1 MGIDIYMRWD
11 RMSKGNRE
19 AQYTGG
25 FSIVNGHTGYL
36 REAYHGGIYA
46 TRYLVHE
53 AFEDDA
59 PPEGVTIPTDILR
72 RRLPETLRLHIQ
84 RQKETYGESV
94 KESDPS
100 AQTFTDF
107 VVLAEYLED
116 AGKNPKI
123 IASY

>member
-59 PPEGVTIPTDILR
+59 PPEGVPIPTDILR
-72 RRLPETLRLHIQ
+72 RRLLYSGKSRWSNRIEWQ
-84 RQKETYGESV
+84 
-94 KESDPS
+94 
-100 AQTFTDF
+100 
-107 VVLAEYLED
+107 VLS
-116 AGKNPKI
+116 GRR
-123 IASY
+123 